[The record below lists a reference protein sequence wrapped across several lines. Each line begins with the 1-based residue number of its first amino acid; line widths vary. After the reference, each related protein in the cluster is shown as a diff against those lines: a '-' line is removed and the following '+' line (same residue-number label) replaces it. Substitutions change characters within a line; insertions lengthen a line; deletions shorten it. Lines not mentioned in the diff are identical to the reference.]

1 MSPILGIYASQI
13 SGKLWEPAGGYDAL
27 WSTTLAA
34 STSSITISNIP
45 STYKHLQLRCF
56 ALTNRATYTVDSL
69 KFQLNADT
77 GNNYSWHY
85 LTSAGA
91 SPGTTAVSGATTST
105 SSWANATAGTTVGN
119 YFATTILD
127 ILDYTNT
134 NKYKTGRYLSGLD
147 TNGFTSGFA
156 GTVGINS
163 GLWLNTAAINRIDI
177 APVTG
182 TLFTQYSSFAL
193 YGVK

>member
-1 MSPILGIYASQI
+1 MLNTI
-13 SGKLWEPAGGYDAL
+13 SGLLSPSGVLTDYESIATTTVGVGGSATV
-27 WSTTLAA
+27 SF
-34 STSSITISNIP
+34 TSIP
-45 STYKHLQLRCF
+45 STYSHLQLRYI
-56 ALTNRATYTVDSL
+56 AQTNRATYSVDAV
-69 KFQLNADT
+69 KFQLNSDT
-77 GNNYSWHY
+77 GNNYVWHF

-91 SPGTTAVSGATTST
+91 SPGTTAVAGATTST
-105 SSWANATAGTTVGN
+105 SSWANSAAGTTTGGH
-119 YFATTILD
+119 FGTAILD
-127 ILDYTNT
+127 VLDYTNT

-163 GLWLNTAAINRIDI
+163 GLWLNTAAITRIDI

-193 YGVK
+193 YGIK